1 MAHHH
6 IITSTHQHIILGIIF
21 DIKRFAV
28 HDGPG
33 IRTTVFLKGCPL
45 RCAWCHNPE
54 SMSAAI
60 CEVPKTVRIG
70 DKTFCENEMVGRE
83 ITVEEL
89 MRELE
94 KEKIFMDESGGGVT
108 FSGGEPLMQPE
119 FLNKALKA
127 CKNAGMHTA
136 VDTSGYA
143 RWEILEKTAGLT
155 DLFLYDIKIMDDKKH
170 QEFTGVSNKL
180 ILENLRKLSAM
191 GKRIQVRIPCV
202 PNVTL
207 TEENIAQT
215 IDFLKTLAHKPDE
228 VNLLPYHNTAAH
240 KYERFGIKNRFEGT
254 KPVLKQEL
262 EELRRQFEEAGFKT
276 RIGG

>member
-1 MAHHH
+1 M
-6 IITSTHQHIILGIIF
+6 GIIF

-54 SMSAAI
+54 SISTAI

-70 DKTFCENEMVGRE
+70 DKTFSENETVGRE

-108 FSGGEPLMQPE
+108 FSGGEPLMQHE
-119 FLNKALKA
+119 FLNEALKA

-155 DLFLYDIKIMDDKKH
+155 DLFLYDIKMMNDEKH
-170 QEFTGVSNKL
+170 QKFTGVSNKL
-180 ILENLRKLSAM
+180 ILENLRSLSAM
-191 GKRIQVRIPCV
+191 DKHIQVRIPCV

-240 KYERFGIKNRFEGT
+240 KYERFGMDNHFEST
-254 KPVLKQEL
+254 KSVLKQEL
-262 EELRRQFEEAGFKT
+262 EELRMQFEEAGFKT

>member
-1 MAHHH
+1 M
-6 IITSTHQHIILGIIF
+6 GIIF

-54 SMSAAI
+54 SISAAI

-83 ITVEEL
+83 IPIEEL

-108 FSGGEPLMQPE
+108 FSGGEPLMQHE
-119 FLNKALKA
+119 FLNEALKA

-155 DLFLYDIKIMDDKKH
+155 DLFLYDLKIMDDKKH

-191 GKRIQVRIPCV
+191 GKHIQVRIPCV

-215 IDFLKTLAHKPDE
+215 IDFLKTLAHKPTE

-240 KYERFGIKNRFEGT
+240 KYERFGLDNQFEGT
-254 KPVLKQEL
+254 KSVLKQNL
-262 EELRRQFEEAGFKT
+262 ENIKMQFINEGFNAQT
-276 RIGG
+276 GG

>member
-1 MAHHH
+1 M
-6 IITSTHQHIILGIIF
+6 GIIF

-54 SMSAAI
+54 SINAAL

-70 DKTFCENEMVGRE
+70 NKIFTENETVGRE
-83 ITVEEL
+83 ISVGVL
-89 MRELE
+89 MQELE

-119 FLNKALKA
+119 FLNEALLA

-143 RWEILEKTAGLT
+143 RWKIMEKAAKWT
-155 DLFLYDIKIMDDKKH
+155 DLFLYDLKIMNDELH
-170 QEFTGVSNKL
+170 QKYTGVSNKI
-180 ILENLRKLSAM
+180 ILENLTRLLDIKSKVL
-191 GKRIQVRIPCV
+191 IRIPMI
-202 PNVTL
+202 PGITF
-207 TEENIAQT
+207 TENNIRD
-215 IDFLKTLAHKPDE
+215 ILVFLRQLEHPVE
-228 VNLLPYHNTAAH
+228 GINLLPYHSTASH
-240 KYERFGIKNRFEGT
+240 KYERFGIENTLPKMKSMNKKN
-254 KPVLKQEL
+254 L
-262 EELRRQFEEAGFKT
+262 EEVKKQFEKVGFKVK
-276 RIGG
+276 IGG